1 MADGVHPL
9 DGFRGHPG
17 RAQVGPDK
25 LGSLHHPGRVTVD
38 DADVMTGVQE
48 GLDHMR
54 PDEPASPGDQD
65 PHLEPPVVDVILPVL
80 DERAALPGV
89 LASIPAGYRAVV
101 VDNGSTDGSG
111 QVAASLG
118 AAGGERTAAG
128 VRGGLLRRPARRR
141 GRCGVLHGLRRLS
154 RRGGP
159 AQGRRP
165 RPGGPGR
172 SGDGP

>member
-1 MADGVHPL
+1 MADGVHPV
-9 DGFRGHPG
+9 DGFRRHPG

-25 LGSLHHPGRVTVD
+25 LGPLHHPGRVTVD
-38 DADVMTGVQE
+38 DADVMTGVQK

-118 AAGGERTAAG
+118 ARGGERTAAG
-128 VRGGLLRRPARRR
+128 VRGGLLRRPTA
-141 GRCGVLHGLRRLS
+141 
-154 RRGGP
+154 P
-159 AQGRRP
+159 P
-165 RPGGPGR
+165 RPMWCASWTATALSTGRTCPRSPPQSWRAGPIW
-172 SGDGP
+172 